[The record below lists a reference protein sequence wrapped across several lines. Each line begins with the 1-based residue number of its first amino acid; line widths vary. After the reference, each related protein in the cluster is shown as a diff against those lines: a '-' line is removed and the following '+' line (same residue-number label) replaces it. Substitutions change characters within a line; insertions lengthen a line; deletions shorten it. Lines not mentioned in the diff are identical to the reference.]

1 MDEKNNKR
9 DLNPDQRL
17 HLYLYVVDRV
27 TSIVMLIV
35 KSVMWVLIALS
46 MVLVAEA
53 LAGKNTSATLN
64 LTLDTDANVYIE
76 LLSRINSAK
85 YAWLLAI
92 VGILYGLIERELRR
106 RKTAYLQ
113 GRITKLEKILNP
125 QRESSG
131 LTPRGE
137 TNEEDK
143 L

>member
-1 MDEKNNKR
+1 
-9 DLNPDQRL
+9 
-17 HLYLYVVDRV
+17 
-27 TSIVMLIV
+27 MLVV
-35 KSVMWVLIALS
+35 KSVMWVFIALS
-46 MVLVAEA
+46 MVLVVEA

-64 LTLDTDANVYIE
+64 LTLDTDANVYVE
-76 LLSRINSAK
+76 LLSRIDSAK

-92 VGILYGLIERELRR
+92 AGILYGLFERELRR

-113 GRITKLEKILNP
+113 GRITKLEKMIDP

-137 TNEEDK
+137 TSEEDK